1 MKNIIFDVLKAT
13 GVENVNG
20 KEVKIEGV
28 SFGMYQN
35 TEKDYESRNKW
46 FIIDFKSGVAIANGY
61 TQQEVIETAKNNY
74 QAYIE
79 KVNTDFYSDMVR
91 RFERTKT
98 A

>member
-1 MKNIIFDVLKAT
+1 MKNITFDVLKAS
-13 GVENVNG
+13 GVETVNG
-20 KEVKIEGV
+20 KEIKIEGL

-35 TEKDYESRNKW
+35 TEKDYKPRNKW
-46 FIIDFKSGVAIANGY
+46 FVIDFKSGVSISNGY
-61 TQQEVIETAKNNY
+61 TQQEAIESAKNNY

-79 KVNTDFYSDMVR
+79 KVGTDFYNDIVR